1 MTPQKILLL
10 DRTLGRLACIVL
22 SLWNRIVQYV
32 RPNDYQPPRR
42 ILFVKLIEMGSSVL
56 ACPAFE
62 EAVRRIGRENIFI
75 ILFAPNR
82 PIIDLL
88 PFFPPENVLAIDD
101 SSLGTFFPDLL
112 RTLRRVRSEKID
124 TAIDMEGLTRS
135 SAVITYLTG
144 ARNRVGYHNFHAEG
158 PYRGRLFTHEL
169 SYNFQHHVSAMFLA
183 LVQAAFRQPGETPF
197 LKEPVESRPLPRFEP
212 NDDDTRKVRD
222 LLDELT
228 GGTPPGPVIL
238 LNPNCSDLLPLRRWP
253 EEKMIALGQR
263 ILHDLPDS
271 ILAIT
276 GTPSEQSGAEEM
288 AKAISEG
295 PRCICVAGRTS
306 LRDLLTLYGIANALI
321 SNDSGPCHFA
331 SLTPIPVIALF
342 GPETPQ
348 LYGPLG
354 EGKISISANLAC
366 SPCVNMLN
374 HRFSPCTDNQC
385 MKQISVDHVYDVLVG
400 ILSESQITQQR
411 EQRAPGR
418 LDRRIGEQ

>member
-1 MTPQKILLL
+1 MTPKKILLM
-10 DRTLGRLACIVL
+10 DRTLGRLACTIL
-22 SLWNRIVQYV
+22 SLWNRVSRCIMPV
-32 RPNDYQPPRR
+32 RYERPKR

-62 EAVRRIGRENIFI
+62 EAVARVGRENIFI

-101 SSLGTFFPDLL
+101 SSLVTFIPGLL
-112 RTLRRVRSEKID
+112 RTLRRVRLENID

-144 ARNRVGYHNFHAEG
+144 ARNRVGYYNFHSEG

-183 LVQAAFRQPGETPF
+183 LVQSSFCEPGDVPL
-197 LKEPVESRPLPRFEP
+197 LKEPIEQRPLPTFESS
-212 NDDDTRKVRD
+212 DEDTRKVREM
-222 LLDELT
+222 LDGLT
-228 GGTPPGPVIL
+228 GGRRSGPLVL
-238 LNPNCSDLLPLRRWP
+238 LNPNCSDLMPLRRWP
-253 EEKMIALGQR
+253 EEKMIELGQR
-263 ILHDLPDS
+263 ILS
-271 ILAIT
+271 EISGSTVAIT
-276 GTPSEQSGAEEM
+276 GARSEQPAAELI
-288 AKAISEG
+288 ARQISADG
-295 PRCICVAGRTS
+295 RTICVAGHTS
-306 LRDLLTLYGIANALI
+306 LRELLALYHVADVLI

-331 SLTPIPVIALF
+331 SLTPIPVISLF

-354 EGKISISANLAC
+354 EGKTSLSANLAC

-385 MKQISVDHVYDVLVG
+385 MKRIPVDQVFDALTDA
-400 ILSESQITQQR
+400 LS
-411 EQRAPGR
+411 
-418 LDRRIGEQ
+418 RR